1 MDNGGNKMI
10 ITGNGIA
17 LEREEING
25 ISVTGSKVILPFDSM
40 DRVLPKAERLVYDAT
55 NDRAVH
61 IITGDDKLRNKLF
74 YPLMSK
80 DKNGCRIVAYN
91 GLSDEWDGRQIYGT
105 NDEIVKLLSLLTNRA
120 VVETGMPAGAGS
132 SIIRNNMSNK
142 IGGIEMNFMTNM
154 GKSYDLM
161 RSEME
166 IEKIV
171 KLSDMLY
178 RVGYLI
184 SGLKTDWK
192 GYSMF
197 SITRIMIARLDK
209 ELLNGVKQDSND
221 LDKADRIM
229 EELFGNI
236 LVELE

>member
-1 MDNGGNKMI
+1 MDSGGNKMI

-61 IITGDDKLRNKLF
+61 IITGDKLKNKLF
-74 YPLMSK
+74 YPLMIK
-80 DKNGCRIVAYN
+80 DMNGFKTVSYN
-91 GLSDEWDGRQIYGT
+91 QLSDTWDGKQVYGT
-105 NDEIVKLLSLLTNRA
+105 NDEIAKLLSLLTNRA
-120 VVETGMPAGAGS
+120 VVETGMPSGAGS

-142 IGGIEMNFMTNM
+142 IGGIEMNFMANI
-154 GKSYDLM
+154 GKSYDIM
-161 RSEME
+161 CSGME

-178 RVGYLI
+178 MVGYLI

-197 SITRIMIARLDK
+197 SITRIQIARLDK
-209 ELLNGVKQDSND
+209 ELLNGIKQDSND

-236 LVELE
+236 LVELD